1 MIEPKPTAVA
11 VGIFCL
17 LIAMKRADLHQ
28 TGAKA
33 LVRHESERPRKRE
46 LPAVK
51 RAAEALSRAL
61 WERARRRR
69 KTKSPHPQTRAGER
83 GDAALE
89 R

>member
-17 LIAMKRADLHQ
+17 LIAMRSASSHQ

-33 LVRHESERPRKRE
+33 PVELRNGWPRKKT
-46 LPAVK
+46 PAVK

-69 KTKSPHPQTRAGER
+69 KTKSPHPQMRAGER

>member
-1 MIEPKPTAVA
+1 MIEPRPTAVA

-33 LVRHESERPRKRE
+33 LVRRENERPRKE

-51 RAAEALSRAL
+51 RAAEALSHAL
-61 WERARRRR
+61 
-69 KTKSPHPQTRAGER
+69 
-83 GDAALE
+83 
-89 R
+89 

>member
-1 MIEPKPTAVA
+1 MIEPKPTAIA

-17 LIAMKRADLHQ
+17 LIAMKRAGLHQ

-33 LVRHESERPRKRE
+33 LVRRENERKKE

>member
-17 LIAMKRADLHQ
+17 LIAMKRAGLHQ

-33 LVRHESERPRKRE
+33 LVRRENERPRKR

-51 RAAEALSRAL
+51 HAAEALSHAL
-61 WERARRRR
+61 RERARRRR
-69 KTKSPHPQTRAGER
+69 KTKSPHPQMRAGER

>member
-11 VGIFCL
+11 VGVFCL
-17 LIAMKRADLHQ
+17 PVAMKRASLHQ

-33 LVRHESERPRKRE
+33 LVRLRNKPPRKKV

-51 RAAEALSRAL
+51 HAAEALSCVL
-61 WERARRRR
+61 WGARGRRQ
-69 KTKSPHPQTRAGER
+69 TKSPHPQTRAGER

>member
-1 MIEPKPTAVA
+1 MIELKPTAAA

-17 LIAMKRADLHQ
+17 LIAMKRAGLHQ
-28 TGAKA
+28 AGAKA
-33 LVRHESERPRKRE
+33 LVRRKNERPRKR
-46 LPAVK
+46 LPAAK
-51 RAAEALSRAL
+51 RAAETLSHAL
-61 WERARRRR
+61 WERARGRR

>member
-17 LIAMKRADLHQ
+17 LIAMERADLHQ

-33 LVRHESERPRKRE
+33 LVRRENDRPRKG
-46 LPAVK
+46 LPAGK
-51 RAAEALSRAL
+51 RAAEKLSHAL

-69 KTKSPHPQTRAGER
+69 KTKSPHPQTRAGKR